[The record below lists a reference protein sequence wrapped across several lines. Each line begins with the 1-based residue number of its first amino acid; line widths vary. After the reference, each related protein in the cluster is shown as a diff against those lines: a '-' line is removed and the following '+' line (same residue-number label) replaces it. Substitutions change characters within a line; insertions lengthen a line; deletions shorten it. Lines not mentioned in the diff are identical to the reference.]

1 MGDLGWAGWKVPGQI
16 LTSEIIDIRQF
27 DASQFLPLL
36 QIESRVWSSGLRWD
50 YASSVRLI
58 SSCLEEKRLQ
68 GFALVNNRQIKG
80 YSFFFCEGQKGLIG
94 NLFVEPDGSQLP
106 QALILIQRVIETITR
121 TPGIDRVETQ
131 LPHYVFDDLNP
142 CFVTYGFQ
150 GYRRRFMA
158 ANLTRHQRRPRII
171 GGAQIHPPEGNE
183 IFSGDFV
190 MEPWERRHDRQAAL
204 LLHQSYKNHI
214 DAVINDQYASDSGA
228 SRLIENIMH
237 QRGCGEFLPKASQVA
252 IHRAS
257 GKLAGVLALTSVRPR
272 TAHIPQIAVATEF
285 QGIGL
290 GSEMLDFCFED
301 LRSRGFEEVSLTVTD
316 LNVGAVRLYERV
328 GFETF
333 RTFGA
338 FVWNRPA

>member
-1 MGDLGWAGWKVPGQI
+1 VQGQI

-50 YASSVRLI
+50 YTSSVRLI

-68 GFALVNNRQIKG
+68 GFTLLNNRQIKG
-80 YSFFFCEGQKGLIG
+80 YSFFFCEGEKGLIG
-94 NLFVEPDGSQLP
+94 NLFVEPDGSELP
-106 QALILIQRVIETITR
+106 QALILLQRVIETITK

-131 LPHYVFDDLNP
+131 LPHYAFDDLNP
-142 CFVTYGFQ
+142 CFVAYGFH
-150 GYRRRFMA
+150 GYQRRFMA
-158 ANLTRHQRRPRII
+158 ANLTRPPR
-171 GGAQIHPPEGNE
+171 HPRSAGEAEVRLPTGNKS
-183 IFSGDFV
+183 FSGDFV
-190 MEPWERRHDRQAAL
+190 LEPWERRHDRQASL
-204 LLHQSYKNHI
+204 LLHQTYKNHI
-214 DAVINDQYASDSGA
+214 DATINDQYASDSGA

-252 IHRAS
+252 IHRAT

-290 GSEMLDFCFED
+290 GSDMLEGSFED
-301 LRSRGFEEVSLTVTD
+301 LRNRGFEEVSLTVTD